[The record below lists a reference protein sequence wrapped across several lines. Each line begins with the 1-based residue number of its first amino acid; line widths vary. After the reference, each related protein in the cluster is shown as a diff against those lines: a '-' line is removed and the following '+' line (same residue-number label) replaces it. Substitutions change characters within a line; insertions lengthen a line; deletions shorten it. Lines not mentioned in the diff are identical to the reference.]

1 MTRATVWLTLAAAGF
16 VGALMLA
23 DGPAAAQSAPGV
35 AAAARIDE
43 VSAQSRR
50 RPPRVRIY
58 RSYPGPY
65 PGPNSKREC
74 VAHYEQEFRVSGT
87 VIVPRMNCWWTP
99 G

>member
-1 MTRATVWLTLAAAGF
+1 MTRATIWLALATAG
-16 VGALMLA
+16 VSGALALSG
-23 DGPAAAQSAPGV
+23 GPAAAQTAPGISAP
-35 AAAARIDE
+35 APIDE
-43 VSAQSRR
+43 TSAQSRR

-58 RSYPGPY
+58 RSYPGP
-65 PGPNSKREC
+65 NARREC